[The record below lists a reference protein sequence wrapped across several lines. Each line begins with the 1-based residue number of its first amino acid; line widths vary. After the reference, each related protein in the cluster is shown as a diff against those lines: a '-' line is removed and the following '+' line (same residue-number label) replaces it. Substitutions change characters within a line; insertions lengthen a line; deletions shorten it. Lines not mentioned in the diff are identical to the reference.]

1 MDFLYISAPPLGYL
15 GAGIIKF
22 LLNSFKIGNWAF
34 EDVGMGGMPSTHN
47 TITSTT
53 FFVLG
58 FSEGFSSPICGVSL
72 ALMIIVAIDSL
83 DLRKKIEGH
92 AKILFKEFSETSTTA
107 AGLRLK
113 LSHTA
118 SEVLGGL
125 VLGAALGYCL
135 VVSLPLIDKFWTF

>member
-1 MDFLYISAPPLGYL
+1 MQ
-15 GAGIIKF
+15 
-22 LLNSFKIGNWAF
+22 
-34 EDVGMGGMPSTHN
+34 VGMGSMPSTHN

-58 FSEGFSSPICGVSL
+58 FNEGFSSPICGVAL
-72 ALMIIVAIDSL
+72 ALVIIVAIDSL

-113 LSHTA
+113 LSHTVP
-118 SEVLGGL
+118 EVLAGL
-125 VLGAALGYCL
+125 VLGAAIGYCL
-135 VVSLPLIDKFWTF
+135 VSFGPLIFRF